1 LLLHAQLV
9 QLLLQLLHLGQLVLE
24 LLLFLLESESNF
36 RCLDLGEDVP
46 TLTIKFEDVL
56 VVLEPRV
63 QERRLDT

>member
-9 QLLLQLLHLGQLVLE
+9 QLLLE